1 ISTPFAGT
9 SGDAGGDPAGVSTV
23 TISIQD
29 VGGNYFD
36 GSGFNS
42 GSAVLLPAQG
52 TVGNWTYNNS
62 SLSFTNDHR
71 YDVTAKATDN
81 AGNSATA
88 TNRFTYDL
96 SKPTSTISTPQA
108 P

>member
-1 ISTPFAGT
+1 
-9 SGDAGGDPAGVSTV
+9 
-23 TISIQD
+23 IQD

-108 P
+108 PYMTSLTSIAGTATDNLGSVFTNPA